1 MPSSIDGGRC
11 SHVDVCYINTN
22 DFKRRYK
29 RGLVITI
36 NITYINVFVFHRIQ
50 LYLQGITCLKP
61 WIPFGYH
68 LIR

>member
-36 NITYINVFVFHRIQ
+36 NITYINVFVLSTNPIIDIIWF
-50 LYLQGITCLKP
+50 YK
-61 WIPFGYH
+61 
-68 LIR
+68 